1 MDCATPQQAQQR
13 WQPCKNRMQAVVSA
27 CVTLAP
33 QTLQLVHTH
42 KTQVSPE
49 DQQQLAGAF
58 TDDGNTGFTA
68 ETLFEHYLL

>member
-1 MDCATPQQAQQR
+1 M
-13 WQPCKNRMQAVVSA
+13 
-27 CVTLAP
+27 TLAP

-42 KTQVSPE
+42 KTQVSHE